1 MRRIDDYDPDEGG
14 RYDGDDAGHGSRFN
28 RPEWLAIVME
38 QEAAKRAVF
47 EEAIARTNAL
57 YHTPQPGEIACRTC
71 GGAGTLKD
79 TYAYGPSSHVTCW
92 RCDGRGFR

>member
-1 MRRIDDYDPDEGG
+1 MRDGYDPDEGG

-57 YHTPQPGEIACRTC
+57 YHTPQPGEIACATC

-79 TYAYGPSSHVTCW
+79 TFAYGTPSFVTCW
-92 RCDGRGFR
+92 RCDGRGYAS